1 MIMIMMIMMM
11 ITNAQVYLG
20 RDEGIGCFRN
30 DKLCGRIVLE
40 PDDIHLQGNDDDDG
54 ENDDI

>member
-1 MIMIMMIMMM
+1 MMMMMMMM
-11 ITNAQVYLG
+11 IRNAQVYLG